1 MERYTETIVYGMIGF
16 IPVSCLTISLWGI
29 IEFFHKDSGSALGH
43 AYLYILTL
51 GGFIGALLSA
61 WLIHRSKETIKT
73 TTNLAKTAAQIL
85 SKNPSVYF
93 ASFLLLLAYMLFVT
107 IWIGMFA
114 HVMLLGHVEEIKKPE
129 LIKEWRFSTWSYIFQ
144 AYFLFMLVWT
154 TSVFS
159 NLQKA
164 MISGVVSKWYFYH
177 ENPDYQSSQSPAFEA
192 LQEAATRYFGQ
203 ICLGGLV
210 VAGVKSARLSFW
222 AYRKGTSR
230 IQTRW
235 AQAGLSA
242 INSVMTFVE
251 KLVEHVTD
259 FAVYYVALSGESFCK
274 SGRSVVRT
282 FKRNALLG
290 ATTDLISRMIF
301 SISTFLVSV
310 LTGLTSY
317 VFTSHV
323 LKSQYG
329 WVSAI
334 LFGLLSW
341 YILQIFADIYS
352 DTLDVMFLCYA
363 IDRDTDKVHSPE
375 VHGAYAHHEQ
385 DQIIA

>member
-1 MERYTETIVYGMIGF
+1 
-16 IPVSCLTISLWGI
+16 
-29 IEFFHKDSGSALGH
+29 
-43 AYLYILTL
+43 
-51 GGFIGALLSA
+51 
-61 WLIHRSKETIKT
+61 
-73 TTNLAKTAAQIL
+73 
-85 SKNPSVYF
+85 VYF
-93 ASFLLLLAYMLFVT
+93 ASFLLLIAYIFFLTV
-107 IWIGMFA
+107 WIGMFA
-114 HVMLLGHVEEIKKPE
+114 HVMLLGHVEEIKRPE
-129 LIKEWRFSTWSYIFQ
+129 LIKEWRLSTWSYIFQ
-144 AYFLFMLVWT
+144 SYFFFMLVWT
-154 TSVFS
+154 TAVFS

-164 MISGVVSKWYFYH
+164 MISGVVSRWYFYH
-177 ENPDYQSSQSPAFEA
+177 EKPDYQSVPSPAFEA

-210 VAGVKSARLSFW
+210 VANVKSARLCFW
-222 AYRKGTSR
+222 AYRKGAAR
-230 IQTRW
+230 IQAPW
-235 AQAGLSA
+235 AQTGLSA
-242 INSVMTFVE
+242 INSMMTFVE

-259 FAVYYVALSGESFCK
+259 FAIYYAALSGESFCK

-329 WVSAI
+329 WVSGA

-363 IDRDTDKVHSPE
+363 IDLDTDKIHSSD
-375 VHGAYAHHEQ
+375 VHGVYAHHEQ
-385 DQIIA
+385 DQIVA